1 MNFKIRFF
9 AIPLFLVSNFVFGQ
23 ITNVEGSKYQFK
35 KIAHHDATPVE
46 SQGKTSTCWSFS
58 ALSFFES
65 EIMRISGKKEVT
77 PLAEMFVVRKAY
89 EMKATKYIR
98 MDGKI
103 NFAQGGA
110 FHDIPLVIRNYGI
123 VPYPIYSGMETT
135 TDVKWS
141 DFNQDGTLKKEVKFT
156 YNHEQL
162 FNELN
167 AKMKEVIAT
176 IYDPKGVNMNW
187 KEEFKALLDKNLGE
201 DINSFEWQG
210 KKYTPRSY
218 ADELGLKMDNY
229 VSLTS
234 FTNHPMN
241 EKCMLEIPDNWAW
254 GESYNVSLDDLFNVT
269 VDALKNGYTV
279 AWGADVSEKG
289 FSFKNG
295 IAIVPKDES
304 TIEVKGQD
312 SKGFNDAGADR
323 SSNAFLNPTE
333 ELNITQELRQLGYD
347 NKTTQDDHG
356 MHIVGLYQD
365 QNGKNYFLVKNSWG
379 TSNLPKG
386 YLYVSEAYFKYKTI
400 NVYLHKD
407 GISSALKSKIK
418 F

>member
-1 MNFKIRFF
+1 M
-9 AIPLFLVSNFVFGQ
+9 PLFLVSGLLFGQ
-23 ITNVEGSKYQFK
+23 NTNIEGSKYQFK
-35 KIAHHDATPVE
+35 KIVQHDATLVQ

-65 EIMRISGKKEVT
+65 ELMRMGKKDIT
-77 PLAEMFVVRKAY
+77 PLAEMFIVRKAY
-89 EMKATKYIR
+89 ELKATKFIR

-110 FHDIPLVIRNYGI
+110 FHDIPLVIRNFGI

-135 TDVKWS
+135 TNVRWS
-141 DFNQDGTLKKEVKFT
+141 DFNNDGTLKKDVNFT

-162 FNELN
+162 FSELN
-167 AKMKEVIAT
+167 AKVNEVLAT
-176 IYDPKGVNMNW
+176 VSDPKGVNMNW
-187 KEEFKALLDKNLGE
+187 KKEFNALLDKNLGK
-201 DINSFEWQG
+201 DIESFEWQG
-210 KKYTPRSY
+210 KKYTPKTY
-218 ADELGLKMDNY
+218 ADELGLNMDNY

-241 EKCMLEIPDNWAW
+241 SKCMLEIPDNWAW
-254 GESYNVSLDDLFNVT
+254 GESYNISLDDLFNVT
-269 VDALKNGYTV
+269 VEALKNGYTV

-323 SSNAFLNPTE
+323 NSNAFLNPTE
-333 ELNITQELRQLGYD
+333 ELAITPEVRQLGYD

-356 MHIVGLYQD
+356 MHIVGLFQD

-379 TSNLPKG
+379 TSNYPKG

-400 NVYLHKD
+400 NVFLHKD
-407 GISSALKSKIK
+407 GIPTKVKTNLNIK
-418 F
+418 